1 MQRSASVFIISLS
14 IILASCVSETTG
26 GFNQADPEER
36 LNGYLELALGYVEL
50 QDFSQARRHLI
61 NASEIDPNNS
71 DIYGIWGLVYTLEGD
86 LNLADESFLRDLRL
100 DSGNSQVRN
109 NYAAFLFSN
118 NRFQAA
124 YDKLEEVVEDTEYA
138 GRSQAF

>member
-1 MQRSASVFIISLS
+1 M
-14 IILASCVSETTG
+14 SETTG